1 LPPNRVKLPLH
12 GGTLTISI
20 VEDTDKKAA
29 RPPMARM
36 LAELQRRSKLGDM
49 RPTDEVESLQFDVKW
64 EPMKGVLA
72 ANIDADEAIA
82 AVQELVVVR
91 QCSCARMLLKLFTRF
106 FFAQDSDNIDFE
118 SMLRKVIEVHTQ
130 AILRFYQVQLQRG
143 PIRVFSPEGKVVL
156 VSESG

>member
-1 LPPNRVKLPLH
+1 MGGKHLLYHIGCRAFRFPRSFSSCSYPLRRPQQPTVPGLPPNRVKLPLH

-106 FFAQDSDNIDFE
+106 FCTGF
-118 SMLRKVIEVHTQ
+118 
-130 AILRFYQVQLQRG
+130 
-143 PIRVFSPEGKVVL
+143 
-156 VSESG
+156 